1 MSVSPFTS
9 ATELARNIRDGL
21 GSAREALE
29 LCVERYERLNP
40 DLNAIVQ
47 LDLDNA
53 RQAADAAD
61 RAVADGTA
69 DGPLHGV
76 PMTVKEA
83 FDVTGLPTTWGYET
97 HRHNVAD
104 ADALAVQRLRAA
116 GAVVFGKTN
125 VPVALSDWQTF
136 NPVYGTT
143 NNPWDPTRTPG
154 GSSGGSAAA
163 LAAGLS
169 YLEIGSDI
177 GASIRNPAHYC
188 GVFGHKPTFGIAN
201 STGHWVPPW
210 TSTPLLDIAV
220 IGPLARSAADLGVTL
235 DAIAGPDAI
244 DGAGWQLRLPT
255 EPRGKLSDF
264 RVGLILSD
272 PQAEVDASIQRSLE
286 TLGEALRNAGAT
298 VEVDAK
304 PAIDTAESH
313 RVYVGLLRA
322 ATSQYM
328 AQAEFAEH
336 LKMAASLNHG
346 DSDYPARMYRSS
358 TMRHREWLA
367 LNETRYRMRHE
378 WARWFET
385 YDLLLCPAATTVAFP
400 HNQSGERWERMLD
413 VNGQP
418 QPTTTPLFWAGYS
431 GHVYL
436 PSTVAPLPLT
446 ASGLPAG
453 VQIIGPQ
460 YHDHRCIRFAGL
472 IEELLGGFVAPPAY
486 AESAGA

>member
-1 MSVSPFTS
+1 MPAPPFLS
-9 ATELARNIRDGL
+9 ATELARDIRG
-21 GSAREALE
+21 GKCTARDALE
-29 LCVERYERLNP
+29 LCVDRVERFDT
-40 DLNAIVQ
+40 DLNAVVQ

-53 RQAADAAD
+53 RRAADEAD
-61 RAVADGTA
+61 RAVAGGA
-69 DGPLHGV
+69 ASGSLHGV

-83 FDVTGLPTTWGYET
+83 FDVAGLPTTWGFEA
-97 HRHNVAD
+97 HRDNVPQS
-104 ADALAVQRLRAA
+104 DALAVERLRRA
-116 GAVVFGKTN
+116 GAVIFGKTN

-143 NNPWDPTRTPG
+143 NNPWDLGRSPG

-169 YLEIGSDI
+169 FLEIGSDI

-201 STGHWVPPW
+201 STGHWIPPW
-210 TSTPLLDIAV
+210 ASSPLLDIAV
-220 IGPLARSAADLGVTL
+220 IGPLARSAADLGVAL
-235 DAIAGPDAI
+235 DVIAGPDAI
-244 DGAGWQLRLPT
+244 DGAGWKLDLPR
-255 EPRGKLSDF
+255 EPRKSVSEF
-264 RVGLILSD
+264 RVGLVLSD
-272 PQAEVDASIQRSLE
+272 PQAEVDDSIQRALHD
-286 TLGEALRNAGAT
+286 LGEALRKAGAT
-298 VEVDAK
+298 VDLNAK
-304 PAIDTAESH
+304 PDIDTAESH

-328 AQAEFAEH
+328 ARGDFAEH
-336 LKMAASLNHG
+336 VKMAASLNHA
-346 DSDYPARMYRSS
+346 DTDYEARMYRSS

-367 LNETRYRMRHE
+367 LNESRYRMRHA
-378 WARWFET
+378 WARWFDD
-385 YDLLLCPAATTVAFP
+385 YDLLLCPAATTVAFE

-446 ASGLPAG
+446 SSGLPAG
-453 VQIIGPQ
+453 VQIVGPQ
-460 YHDHRCIRFAGL
+460 YHDHRCIRFAEL

-486 AESAGA
+486 RTDSHQ